1 MNGKGFSAQ
10 KAKWDF
16 HPEETFKS
24 LITISVEALKTLAL
38 VNGGAAV
45 ALLAYL
51 GNLAARTP
59 AVRLPNWS
67 DYQTV
72 G

>member
-1 MNGKGFSAQ
+1 MKGFTPKRNAFG
-10 KAKWDF
+10 F

-24 LITISVEALKTLAL
+24 LIAISLELLKMLAL

-51 GNLAARTP
+51 GNLASRARL
-59 AVRLPNWS
+59 RL
-67 DYQTV
+67 YQI
-72 G
+72 

>member
-1 MNGKGFSAQ
+1 MNGMKGFPPNRSPF
-10 KAKWDF
+10 DF

-24 LITISVEALKTLAL
+24 LITISIELLKMLAL

-51 GNLAARTP
+51 GNLASRASGARP
-59 AVRLPNWS
+59 PNM
-67 DYQTV
+67 T
-72 G
+72 GA